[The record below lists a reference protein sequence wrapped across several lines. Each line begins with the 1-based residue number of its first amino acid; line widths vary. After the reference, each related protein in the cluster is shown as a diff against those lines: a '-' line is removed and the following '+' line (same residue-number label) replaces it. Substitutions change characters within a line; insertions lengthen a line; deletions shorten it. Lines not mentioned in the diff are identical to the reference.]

1 MTRRCLEAAG
11 VHLHG
16 LCLRVVVLVL
26 LAHHF
31 PDAALVSRH
40 GMALSVR
47 ASVLS
52 LPLVICT
59 FCSFELLPLR
69 IIWCWVLVFATVW
82 LTWCPTDSS
91 VRFFLVSIGSFIAR
105 ASQITLVYV
114 RSLRSLCDSIVSKL
128 QLHFPFLLAA
138 PQAYFPV
145 MPCGLQLAHWFSEA
159 RQAWSLSSMGSR
171 ICCSPF

>member
-1 MTRRCLEAAG
+1 MTHRCLEAAG

-59 FCSFELLPLR
+59 FCPFELLPLR
-69 IIWCWVLVFATVW
+69 VIWCWVLVFATVW
-82 LTWCPTDSS
+82 LTWCPTGSS
-91 VRFFLVSIGSFIAR
+91 VCFFGEHRFLHCARVANNSRLCQVAAFALRLYCFEAAVAFPLPARSAADILPCHALRPSVGPLVFR
-105 ASQITLVYV
+105 SQAGLV
-114 RSLRSLCDSIVSKL
+114 
-128 QLHFPFLLAA
+128 LAF
-138 PQAYFPV
+138 Y
-145 MPCGLQLAHWFSEA
+145 G
-159 RQAWSLSSMGSR
+159 
-171 ICCSPF
+171 